1 MVVVMKERVS
11 SEHVERVIAHLVELG
26 MDVHRSTGASRVVL
40 GVVGSGK
47 VDPRLI
53 ELMEGVHEVLRI
65 TEPYK
70 LASRTFK
77 PEDTVFSVGD
87 VRIGGDEVIVMA
99 GPCSAEDEAQV
110 NATAAAVKR
119 AGAKVL
125 RGGAFKPRSSPYSFQ
140 GLGEDGLRLLRGA
153 ASTHDLKLVT
163 EVMDIS
169 QIEVIDRYADIFQ
182 VGARNMQNFT
192 LLRELGHTRKPV
204 LLKRGIAATIEEW
217 LLSAEYVLS
226 GGNTQVILCERGIR
240 TFETATRNTLDISA
254 IPIVKQLSHLPVFVD
269 PSHGTGRRD
278 KVAPMARAAVAAGA
292 DGLLIEVHC
301 DPDRAMSDGAQ
312 SLFPGQF
319 DRLMAELRIIAPAIG
334 RSICLEPVAR
344 RGWGTAG

>member
-11 SEHVERVIAHLVELG
+11 GEQVEHVIAHLVELG

-53 ELMEGVHEVLRI
+53 ELMDGVHEVLRI
-65 TEPYK
+65 SEPYK

-77 PEDTVFSVGD
+77 QEDTVFNVGD

-99 GPCSAEDEAQV
+99 GPCSAENEAQV

-140 GLGEDGLRLLRGA
+140 GLGEEGLRMLRGA

-192 LLRELGHTRKPV
+192 LLRELGRTRKTV
-204 LLKRGIAATIEEW
+204 LLKRGISATIEEW
-217 LLSAEYVLS
+217 LLSAEYVLA
-226 GGNTQVILCERGIR
+226 GGNTQVIICERGIR
-240 TFETATRNTLDISA
+240 TFETSTRNTLDISA

-301 DPDRAMSDGAQ
+301 DPDKAMSDGAQ

-344 RGWGTAG
+344 RGWAS

>member
-11 SEHVERVIAHLVELG
+11 GEQVERVIAHLVELG

-53 ELMEGVHEVLRI
+53 EMMDGVHEVLRI

-77 PEDTVFSVGD
+77 PEDTVISVGE

-99 GPCSAEDEAQV
+99 GPCSAENADQV
-110 NATAAAVKR
+110 NSTAAAVKR

-140 GLGEDGLRLLRGA
+140 GLGEDGLRMLRSA
-153 ASTHDLKLVT
+153 ADTHDLKLVT

-169 QIEVIDRYADIFQ
+169 QIELIDRYADIFQ

-192 LLRELGHTRKPV
+192 LLRELGRTRKPV
-204 LLKRGIAATIEEW
+204 LLKRGISATIEEW
-217 LLSAEYVLS
+217 LLSAEYVLA
-226 GGNTQVILCERGIR
+226 GGNTELILCERGIR

-292 DGLLIEVHC
+292 DGLIIEVHC
-301 DPDRAMSDGAQ
+301 DPDHAMSDGAQ
-312 SLFPGQF
+312 SMFPGQF
-319 DRLMAELRIIAPAIG
+319 DRLMAELRIIAPAIA

-344 RGWGTAG
+344 RGWAR

>member
-1 MVVVMKERVS
+1 
-11 SEHVERVIAHLVELG
+11 
-26 MDVHRSTGASRVVL
+26 VVL

-65 TEPYK
+65 SEPYK
-70 LASRTFK
+70 LASRTFRQ
-77 PEDTVFSVGD
+77 EDTVFNVGD
-87 VRIGGDEVIVMA
+87 LRIGGDEVIVMA
-99 GPCSAEDEAQV
+99 GPCSAENEAQV

-119 AGAKVL
+119 AGAKAL

-140 GLGEDGLRLLRGA
+140 GLGEEGLRLLRGA
-153 ASTHDLKLVT
+153 ANTHDLKLVT

-192 LLRELGHTRKPV
+192 LLRELGRTRKTV
-204 LLKRGIAATIEEW
+204 LLKRGISATIEEW
-217 LLSAEYVLS
+217 LLSAEYVLA
-226 GGNTQVILCERGIR
+226 GGNTEVILCERGIR
-240 TFETATRNTLDISA
+240 TFETSTRNTLDISA

-301 DPDRAMSDGAQ
+301 DPDKAMSDGAQ

-344 RGWGTAG
+344 RGWAR